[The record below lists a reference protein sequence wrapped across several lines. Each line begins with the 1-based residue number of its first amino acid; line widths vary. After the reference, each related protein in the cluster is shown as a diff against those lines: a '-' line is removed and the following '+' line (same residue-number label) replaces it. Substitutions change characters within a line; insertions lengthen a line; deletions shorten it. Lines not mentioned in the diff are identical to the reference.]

1 MNVIKTS
8 ESFYFRLVF
17 AWWRHSAFVVFIASE
32 KRRIGAAIFGAA
44 RAVPLSVLRQ
54 WNPFSACASK
64 SARAYVGR
72 DAADWLVI
80 RKPLWAYIPYM
91 VMSRL
96 RGTSRQTIW
105 VRCSVEAQRVGVE
118 MREDLLHW
126 VLRLC
131 VELNTD
137 LFLHILYGNIYKK
150 GRFDFFFYIMND
162 FNIFKNLFC
171 FEIYFYIKKIHLKVL
186 TKLVI
191 IICTMSCN

>member
-17 AWWRHSAFVVFIASE
+17 GWWRHSAFVVFIASE

-96 RGTSRQTIW
+96 WGTSRQTIW
-105 VRCSVEAQRVGVE
+105 VRCSVEGQRVGVE

-150 GRFDFFFYIMND
+150 GRFDFFFISWMIL
-162 FNIFKNLFC
+162 IFLKTC
-171 FEIYFYIKKIHLKVL
+171 FVL
-186 TKLVI
+186 RFTFI
-191 IICTMSCN
+191 